1 VQTSLRDAKPSADLP
16 GMPEP
21 RVLVAE
27 HNPRLASFLDRALA
41 AAGYRVE
48 HTTDAVQALDA
59 VEREAPDLVLL
70 DPALPGFSGLE
81 LARALRARTDVPI
94 VLLSAHDSVEECVA
108 GLDAGADDYLTIPF
122 AIPELL
128 ARLRAVRC
136 GRALAS
142 TSANARARQG
152 TLSYADVTLDLD
164 TREVTRR
171 GRRLELRNKAF
182 ELLTYFLR
190 HPERVLSRRELL
202 EDVWGYDFLGDSN
215 VIEVTVSGIRQALEQ
230 GGEPR
235 LIHTIRPIGYILNA
249 RSSPLESALS
259 RV

>member
-1 VQTSLRDAKPSADLP
+1 VQTSLRDAKPSGDLP
-16 GMPEP
+16 GMLEP

-94 VLLSAHDSVEECVA
+94 VLLSAHDSVEERVA

-128 ARLRAVRC
+128 ARLRAVRR

-142 TSANARARQG
+142 ASANARARQG
-152 TLSYADVTLDLD
+152 TLSYADVRLDLD
-164 TREVTRR
+164 TREVTR
-171 GRRLELRNKAF
+171 GERRLELRNKAF
-182 ELLTYFLR
+182 ELLTHFLR

-235 LIHTIRPIGYILNA
+235 LIHTVRPIGYILNA
-249 RSSPLESALS
+249 RSSPL
-259 RV
+259 

>member
-1 VQTSLRDAKPSADLP
+1 VQTSLRDANPSGDLP
-16 GMPEP
+16 GMLEP

-41 AAGYRVE
+41 SAGYRVE

-94 VLLSAHDSVEECVA
+94 VLLSAQDSVEERVA

-128 ARLRAVRC
+128 ARLRAVRR

-142 TSANARARQG
+142 ASANARARQG
-152 TLSYADVTLDLD
+152 SLSYADVTLDLD
-164 TREVTRR
+164 TREVTR
-171 GRRLELRNKAF
+171 GERRLELRNKAF

-215 VIEVTVSGIRQALEQ
+215 VIEVTVSAIRQALEQ

-235 LIHTIRPIGYILNA
+235 LIHTVRPIGYILNA
-249 RSSPLESALS
+249 RSGL
-259 RV
+259 